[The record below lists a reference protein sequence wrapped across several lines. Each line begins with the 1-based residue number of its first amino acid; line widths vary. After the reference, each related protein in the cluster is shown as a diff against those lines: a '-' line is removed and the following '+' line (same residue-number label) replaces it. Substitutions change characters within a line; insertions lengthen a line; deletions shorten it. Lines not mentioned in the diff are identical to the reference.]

1 MKRHSPQEIA
11 AALKQAQAMEAEGV
25 SQRKICETIGISV
38 MTLHRWR
45 ALKRGFSARAT
56 EIMTENARLKAIAA
70 TLLLQVYELRELLG
84 SVSDLNL
91 LG

>member
-1 MKRHSPQEIA
+1 
-11 AALKQAQAMEAEGV
+11 
-25 SQRKICETIGISV
+25 
-38 MTLHRWR
+38 
-45 ALKRGFSARAT
+45 LKRGFSARAT